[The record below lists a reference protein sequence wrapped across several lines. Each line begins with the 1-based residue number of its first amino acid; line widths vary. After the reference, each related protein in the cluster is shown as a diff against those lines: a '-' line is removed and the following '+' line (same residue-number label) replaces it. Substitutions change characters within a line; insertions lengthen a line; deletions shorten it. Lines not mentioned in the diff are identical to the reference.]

1 MATFFSYFNIL
12 SLSLKIILFIVLF
25 MSEKND
31 LTVDQNSLLSAT
43 PFIFKSLRYSFFTFL
58 RILTHLLFWFMKF
71 IQVLVSFV
79 SYIFFPDWSEKV
91 TLWWSDIPVSI
102 ISVFMKPL
110 LSLVN
115 IKSISDKFCDLT
127 HVGLLIKFFRLNVSL
142 K

>member
-12 SLSLKIILFIVLF
+12 SLSLKIILFIVLL

-115 IKSISDKFCDLT
+115 IKSIGDKFCDLT